1 MKEEEKII
9 CSVIYEFVNIN
20 WDKITHDK
28 VEIKKSKEQ
37 FLGEVMEDF
46 QTAMWVLTEV
56 CVWGMDKRD
65 YLKELYVELSDD
77 CDFTVLK
84 IGDRFIKCVMDRGT
98 YIYSVSFVSPKT
110 KMVYY
115 FE

>member
-1 MKEEEKII
+1 MKEEEKLI
-9 CSVIYEFVNIN
+9 CNVIYEFVNIN
-20 WDKITHDK
+20 WDKINHKK
-28 VEIKKSKEQ
+28 VDIKKSKEQ
-37 FLGEVMEDF
+37 FLDEVQEDF
-46 QTAMWVLTEV
+46 QAAMWVLTEV

-65 YLKELYVELSDD
+65 YLKELYVELADD

-84 IGDRFIKCVMDRGT
+84 IGDKYIKCIYENPT
-98 YIYSVSFVSPKT
+98 YSVSFAEPKT